1 MDSQADVLRDIGAL
15 AFGSRLKRLSD
26 RVMQDGVKM
35 YRASGL
41 NFEPKWFP
49 VFYYLSKLGPSSI
62 MDIARGLGISHPSV
76 NQVAREMT
84 AANLVSAYKD
94 TNDKRRRVLALTSFG
109 KGQRESI
116 EEIWRVIEATLV
128 ELLDETGVDFL
139 GYIGTVERALD
150 RRSLESRFLDRYNPS
165 EREFEILG
173 YRSELAESFKLIN
186 EEWINEDFKMEESD
200 RIALSDPEGYI
211 IAPGG
216 EILFACEKSTGEAH
230 GTCALIKRDDTVVE
244 LAKMGVFKTG
254 RGHGLGKL
262 LLSAAIEKAGAMGFT
277 KMYLETNS
285 KLAPALGLYRHLG
298 FIQMAFPW
306 ESDYS
311 RADVYM
317 ELALPPRPN
326 NLW

>member
-1 MDSQADVLRDIGAL
+1 MNSQTDVLRDIGAL

-41 NFEPKWFP
+41 AFEPKWFP

-76 NQVAREMT
+76 NQIAREMT
-84 AANLVSAYKD
+84 AANLVAAYKD
-94 TNDKRRRVLALTSFG
+94 TNDKRRRVLALTSYG
-109 KGQRESI
+109 KSEKDAI

-150 RRSLESRFLDRYNPS
+150 RRSLERRFLDRYNPS
-165 EREFEILG
+165 AREFEIVG
-173 YRSELAESFKLIN
+173 FSPVLAGSFRLIN
-186 EEWINEDFKMEESD
+186 EEWINEDFVMEESD

-211 IAPGG
+211 INPGG
-216 EILFACEKSTGEAH
+216 EILFAIEKATASAV
-230 GTCALIKRDDTVVE
+230 GTCALIKRSETVVE
-244 LAKMGVFKTG
+244 LAKMGVYKSG

-262 LLSAAIEKAGAMGFT
+262 LLAAAIEKAGAMGFT
-277 KMYLETNS
+277 TMYLETNS

-298 FIQMAFPW
+298 FIQKAFPW
-306 ESDYS
+306 ASDYS

-317 ELALPPRPN
+317 EMDLSSLRVKST
-326 NLW
+326 